1 MRYKIQIISNITYYI
16 GKNAQGN
23 NDIIDMAKPND
34 IWLHVDNVPSGHV
47 IISIPDNITKDELR
61 HIIKVGANLCKSTIK
76 NNTKIKVV
84 YTKVCNINKTNIL
97 GCVQITDEKYI
108 LI

>member
-1 MRYKIQIISNITYYI
+1 MRYKTQTLSNITYYI

-23 NDIIDMAKPND
+23 FDIIDMAKPND
-34 IWLHVDNVPSGHV
+34 IWMHVDCVPSGHV
-47 IISIPDNITKDELR
+47 IISIPDNITKHELR

-76 NNTKIKVV
+76 NNNKMKVV
-84 YTKVCNINKTNIL
+84 YTKVCNINKTNIV
-97 GCVQITDEKYI
+97 GCVNITDEKYI

>member
-1 MRYKIQIISNITYYI
+1 MRYKTQTLSNITYYI

-23 NDIIDMAKPND
+23 FDIIDMAKPND
-34 IWLHVDNVPSGHV
+34 IWMHVDNFSSGHV
-47 IISIPDNITKDELR
+47 IISIPDNITKHELR

-76 NNTKIKVV
+76 NNNKMKVV

-97 GCVQITDEKYI
+97 GCVNIKDEKYI

>member
-1 MRYKIQIISNITYYI
+1 MIKTLIISNITYYI

-23 NDIIDMAKPND
+23 FDIIDMAKPND
-34 IWLHVDNVPSGHV
+34 IWMHVDNVPSGHV

-76 NNTKIKVV
+76 NNNKMKVV

-97 GCVQITDEKYI
+97 GCVNIKDEKYI